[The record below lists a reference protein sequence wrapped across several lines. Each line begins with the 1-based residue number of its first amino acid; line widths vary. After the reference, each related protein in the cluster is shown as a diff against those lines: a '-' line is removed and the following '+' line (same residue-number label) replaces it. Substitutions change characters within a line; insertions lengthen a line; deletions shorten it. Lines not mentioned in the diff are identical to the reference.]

1 MTLYKQWI
9 KLMEDQTEETFEDFW
24 KEYSQTETRIYEQ
37 ILSHKDEHLAGSF
50 DELVKKFDANPVIF
64 MGFLDG
70 INTSLNT
77 ANQLEDIKEDTALD
91 LDVDFEKLFFNMLK
105 ADADYLYTLPQWDD
119 VLTEEKRADI
129 VKEFK
134 RSKTVHKEKVPGRND
149 PCPCGSG
156 KKYKKCCGANK

>member
-24 KEYSQTETRIYEQ
+24 KEYSQTETRIYEH

-91 LDVDFEKLFFNMLK
+91 LDVDFEKLFFNILK

>member
-24 KEYSQTETRIYEQ
+24 KEYSQTETRIYEH
-37 ILSHKDEHLAGSF
+37 ILSHKEEHLAGSF

-77 ANQLEDIKEDTALD
+77 ANQLENIKEDTALD
-91 LDVDFEKLFFNMLK
+91 LDVDFEKLFFNMFK

>member
-24 KEYSQTETRIYEQ
+24 KEYSQTETRIYEH
-37 ILSHKDEHLAGSF
+37 ILSHKEEHLAGSF

>member
-24 KEYSQTETRIYEQ
+24 KEYSQTETRIYEH

>member
-24 KEYSQTETRIYEQ
+24 KEYSQTETRIYEH
-37 ILSHKDEHLAGSF
+37 ILSLKDEHLAGSF

-77 ANQLEDIKEDTALD
+77 ANQLEDIKEDTVLA